1 MDKKYKSGIAVD
13 GSHLM
18 KTKVTEY
25 RGVITA
31 TGEEIFREKVKYSS
45 INVAE
50 YLALVKGVQW
60 IIEND
65 PDQRV
70 VWSDSQTAITWFNN
84 RKSASS
90 VTIPEMKKADVFLQL
105 FEAELQDIEVKHWN
119 KRIIGVENPAD
130 FGRK

>member
-1 MDKKYKSGIAVD
+1 MNKIPTDGIAVD

-18 KTKVTEY
+18 KTKVTEF

-31 TGEEIFREKVKYSS
+31 TGEEIFRESVKYSS

-50 YLALVKGVQW
+50 YLALVRGVQY

-65 PDQRV
+65 PPERV
-70 VWSDSQTAITWFNN
+70 IWSDSQTAIVWYNN
-84 RKSASS
+84 RQSASGVS
-90 VTIPEMKKADVFLQL
+90 IPEMAKADMFLQA
-105 FEAELQDIEVKHWN
+105 FENELQDIEIKHWN
-119 KRIIGVENPAD
+119 KRVIGAENVAD